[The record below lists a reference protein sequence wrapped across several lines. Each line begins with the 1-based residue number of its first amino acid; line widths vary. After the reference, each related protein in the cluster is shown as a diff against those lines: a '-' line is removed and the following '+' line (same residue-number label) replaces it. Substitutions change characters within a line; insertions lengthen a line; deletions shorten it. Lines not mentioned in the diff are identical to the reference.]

1 MLYTVKNDKLS
12 LTVSDMGAEMQS
24 LLACDGT
31 EFLWQGD
38 PAYWAGHA
46 YIMFPICGRLTD
58 GKYTYKGREYSMNL
72 HGFARKT
79 QYELYARSDDML
91 AFRLIQSE
99 KSLECYPF
107 EFELIITYRL
117 KGSSVSIEYTV
128 HNPGSKELIFS
139 VGGHPGFNVPFAKD
153 GTEFTDYYLEFDKP
167 ADVRSIVM
175 SPTCYTTRE
184 EHPFIM
190 ENGVRLA
197 LKHELFDNDAIV
209 LDDPCRAVSIK
220 NGKNDRFVRVEYPDM
235 SYLGLW
241 HAPHTEAP
249 YVCIEPWS
257 SVPAYDGEVD
267 DLDTKR
273 SMTRL
278 APGGEYRNTL
288 NICVK

>member
-1 MLYTVKNDKLS
+1 
-12 LTVSDMGAEMQS
+12 
-24 LLACDGT
+24 
-31 EFLWQGD
+31 
-38 PAYWAGHA
+38 
-46 YIMFPICGRLTD
+46 
-58 GKYTYKGREYSMNL
+58 
-72 HGFARKT
+72 
-79 QYELYARSDDML
+79 ML

-241 HAPHTEAP
+241 QRAAHRGPVCMHRALEQRSGIRRRGGRSGYQAQHDKACPRRRIPQHLKYQRKINITAYEQGDMI
-249 YVCIEPWS
+249 YV
-257 SVPAYDGEVD
+257 
-267 DLDTKR
+267 
-273 SMTRL
+273 
-278 APGGEYRNTL
+278 
-288 NICVK
+288 

>member
-1 MLYTVKNDKLS
+1 M
-12 LTVSDMGAEMQS
+12 
-24 LLACDGT
+24 
-31 EFLWQGD
+31 
-38 PAYWAGHA
+38 
-46 YIMFPICGRLTD
+46 
-58 GKYTYKGREYSMNL
+58 
-72 HGFARKT
+72 
-79 QYELYARSDDML
+79 
-91 AFRLIQSE
+91 
-99 KSLECYPF
+99 
-107 EFELIITYRL
+107 
-117 KGSSVSIEYTV
+117 
-128 HNPGSKELIFS
+128 
-139 VGGHPGFNVPFAKD
+139 
-153 GTEFTDYYLEFDKP
+153 
-167 ADVRSIVM
+167 
-175 SPTCYTTRE
+175 
-184 EHPFIM
+184 
-190 ENGVRLA
+190 RLA

-288 NICVK
+288 NISVK